1 MADVDSRGIRLERY
15 ESLTRERPYYK
26 HSPPDDPSRPT
37 PPAAPPAEPQPP
49 GGLESLRSKLMWWE
63 GVRAWLC
70 YLADRI
76 YEAWDKDTE
85 NLAVL
90 PPLPGINDRY
100 RTRRGMPM
108 YDPSRVYIHYTC
120 AEQRQNGHPQQPR
133 RRTCSVHDSF
143 DGRRRLPTAG
153 SSLLRGATGGK
164 PADKKALS
172 ADHIATVSDF
182 FQSHK
187 EQMYKYMD
195 HLDYLLDLIEE
206 TLIPQAED
214 KILEL
219 KWRQTL
225 VEAELPDR
233 VSLVQGVVP
242 EEEEDYPEST
252 YFGDSEEDEEEE
264 ELEEESYHEESNE
277 GKEMYELM
285 LKVQGADL
293 SGGKG
298 GSNMTD
304 NEEVSWVK
312 PAVKEHAGESG
323 PATGAL
329 RCLLEDNGR

>member
-1 MADVDSRGIRLERY
+1 
-15 ESLTRERPYYK
+15 
-26 HSPPDDPSRPT
+26 
-37 PPAAPPAEPQPP
+37 
-49 GGLESLRSKLMWWE
+49 
-63 GVRAWLC
+63 
-70 YLADRI
+70 
-76 YEAWDKDTE
+76 
-85 NLAVL
+85 
-90 PPLPGINDRY
+90 
-100 RTRRGMPM
+100 
-108 YDPSRVYIHYTC
+108 
-120 AEQRQNGHPQQPR
+120 
-133 RRTCSVHDSF
+133 
-143 DGRRRLPTAG
+143 
-153 SSLLRGATGGK
+153 
-164 PADKKALS
+164 
-172 ADHIATVSDF
+172 
-182 FQSHK
+182 
-187 EQMYKYMD
+187 MYKYMD

-304 NEEVSWVK
+304 NEGGSNMTAIWQQYDK
-312 PAVKEHAGESG
+312 LCS
-323 PATGAL
+323 
-329 RCLLEDNGR
+329 